1 MNHRWLARIGAV
13 AAVTGALAQVT
24 ATVLEP
30 ERADDSVKA
39 IRTIAGSGIW
49 TLDRVIDLVGLF
61 LAVGALAV
69 VGRTF
74 TGRPGRDWVRVG
86 QPFLAMLGA
95 LGASAILTGATLKDV
110 ADAWAAAGPS
120 AKPAHLAVF
129 DAVSQTTD
137 AFFFCAFVVMGLYLA
152 TLAGRSGLRD
162 LLAGLVVQ
170 VSGLSGMLTAV
181 DELPTRE
188 PLALS
193 AVTALIGRCVSA
205 QGWPFPRAGN
215 VGSAV
220 RVVVCSALIAP
231 TTSGPIH
238 RVLRCPRTQRP
249 QLTGR
254 RCPRP
259 TWLHSA

>member
-152 TLAGRSGLRD
+152 TLAAAILTGGVYARWIGWACAASAPLM
-162 LLAGLVVQ
+162 LAGDF
-170 VSGLSGMLTAV
+170 LTLASEVAFFAV
-181 DELPTRE
+181 LLGFLLFMAVLIALGVTMWQQAE
-188 PLALS
+188 PSTSAAEPS
-193 AVTALIGRCVSA
+193 VAVTGRDFA
-205 QGWPFPRAGN
+205 
-215 VGSAV
+215 
-220 RVVVCSALIAP
+220 
-231 TTSGPIH
+231 
-238 RVLRCPRTQRP
+238 
-249 QLTGR
+249 
-254 RCPRP
+254 
-259 TWLHSA
+259 